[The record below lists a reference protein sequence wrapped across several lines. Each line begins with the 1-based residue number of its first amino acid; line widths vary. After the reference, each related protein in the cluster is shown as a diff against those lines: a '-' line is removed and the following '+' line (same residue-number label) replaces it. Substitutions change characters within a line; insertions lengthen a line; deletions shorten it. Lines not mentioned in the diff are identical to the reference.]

1 MTSYS
6 NSNLR
11 FSLNAVWG
19 SDLQT
24 TVSKPIIFEGIGLHK
39 GLWSKLVVL
48 PAKID
53 SGICFKR
60 LDIVKGNNLI
70 PAVLDNVVNS
80 ELCTRLANSDGISIY
95 TIEHLM
101 AALTGCGIN
110 NALLEIDGPEVPI
123 LDGSALVFVKEIL
136 KTGIKLQQK
145 SLKAVRILRTVKY
158 EHGSAWAK
166 FEPSTNPKMSF
177 SIKFSDEAIGTQ
189 SKTLDM
195 SNGSFVRELCDSR
208 TFCRYS
214 EVEAMRA
221 KGLALGGSY
230 ENAVVVDGKNVLSPG
245 GFRYFD
251 EPVRHKMLDAL
262 GDIALAGY
270 PIIGHYVGYKA
281 GHGIT
286 HGLLRNLFADAG
298 NFEIISCDKEKVESL
313 PGIGVTLS
321 EVCKVA

>member
-1 MTSYS
+1 
-6 NSNLR
+6 LR
-11 FSLNAVWG
+11 ISLNAFWG
-19 SDLQT
+19 GVLQT

-48 PAKID
+48 PADID
-53 SGICFKR
+53 SGISFKR
-60 LDIVKGNNLI
+60 IDVKTGNKFI
-70 PAVLDNVVNS
+70 SAVLDNVVDS
-80 ELCTRLANSDGISIY
+80 ELCTRLANSDGASVS

-123 LDGSALVFVKEIL
+123 LDGSALAFVKKIL
-136 KTGIKLQQK
+136 KTGIKLQRQ
-145 SLKAVRILRTVKY
+145 SSKAIRILKTVEYKD
-158 EHGSAWAK
+158 GLAWAK
-166 FEPSTNPKMSF
+166 FQPSTSPKMSF
-177 SIKFSDEAIGTQ
+177 SIEFSDAAIGIQ
-189 SKTLDM
+189 SKTLDL

-214 EVEAMRA
+214 EVEAMRS

-230 ENAVVVDGKNVLSPG
+230 ENAVVVDGENVLSPG
-245 GFRYFD
+245 GLRHSD

-270 PIIGHYVGYKA
+270 PIIGHYIGNRA

-286 HGLLRNLFADAG
+286 HGLLRSLFADKE
-298 NFEIISCDKEKVESL
+298 NFEIISCDKETVDNL
-313 PGIGVTLS
+313 PGSGVKLS
-321 EVCKVA
+321 EVCNVA

>member
-1 MTSYS
+1 M
-6 NSNLR
+6 
-11 FSLNAVWG
+11 
-19 SDLQT
+19 QT

-39 GLWSKLVVL
+39 GLWSKLVVS
-48 PAKID
+48 PAEVD

-60 LDIVKGNNLI
+60 VDIESGSNFI
-70 PAVLDNVVNS
+70 PAILGNVVKS
-80 ELCTRLANSDGISIY
+80 ELCTRLANFDGVSVS

-101 AALTGCGIN
+101 AALAGCGIN

-123 LDGSALVFVKEIL
+123 LDGSALSFVKEIL
-136 KTGIKLQQK
+136 KTGIKVQEH
-145 SLKAVRILRTVKY
+145 SLKAVRIIKTVQYK
-158 EHGSAWAK
+158 EELAWAK
-166 FEPSTNPKMSF
+166 FEPSENSKMSF
-177 SIKFSDEAIGTQ
+177 SIEFSDEAIGMQ

-214 EVEAMRA
+214 EVETMRS
-221 KGLALGGSY
+221 KGLALGGSF

-245 GFRYFD
+245 GLRYSD

-262 GDIALAGY
+262 GDIALAGF
-270 PIIGHYVGYKA
+270 PVIGHYVGYKA

-286 HGLLRNLFADAG
+286 HGLLRSLFADEG
-298 NFEIISCDKEKVESL
+298 NFEIISCDKETVDNL
-313 PGIGVTLS
+313 PGSGVKLS

>member
-1 MTSYS
+1 MRF
-6 NSNLR
+6 NLR
-11 FSLNAVWG
+11 AVWG
-19 SDLQT
+19 IDLQT

-39 GLWSKLVVL
+39 GLRSKLIVS
-48 PAKID
+48 PAKVD

-60 LDIVKGNNLI
+60 TDIESGNRLI
-70 PAVLDNVVNS
+70 PAILENVVNS
-80 ELCTRLANSDGISIY
+80 ELCTRLANLDGVSVS

-101 AALTGCGIN
+101 AALAGCGIN
-110 NALLEIDGPEVPI
+110 NALIEIDGQEVPI
-123 LDGSALVFVKEIL
+123 LDGSALAFVKEIL
-136 KTGIKLQQK
+136 RTGIKLQKQP
-145 SLKAVRILRTVKY
+145 LKAVRIIKTVQFK
-158 EHGSAWAK
+158 EELAWAK
-166 FEPSTNPKMSF
+166 FEPSENTKISF
-177 SIKFSDEAIGTQ
+177 SIEFADEAIGMQ
-189 SKTLDM
+189 SKTLDL

-214 EVEAMRA
+214 EVEAMRS

-245 GFRYFD
+245 GMRHSD

-286 HGLLRNLFADAG
+286 HGLLRTLFADEG
-298 NFEIISCDKEKVESL
+298 NFEIISCDKETVDNL
-313 PGIGVTLS
+313 PGSGVKLS

>member
-1 MTSYS
+1 M
-6 NSNLR
+6 R
-11 FSLNAVWG
+11 IRCNAVWG
-19 SDLQT
+19 IDLQS
-24 TVSKPIIFEGIGLHK
+24 TVSRPIIFEGTGLHK
-39 GLWSKLVVL
+39 GLCSKLVVL
-48 PAKID
+48 PANIG

-60 LDIVKGNNLI
+60 IDVKAGNKFI

-80 ELCTRLANSDGISIY
+80 ELCTRLENSDGVSVS

-123 LDGSALVFVKEIL
+123 LDGSALLFVKEIL
-136 KTGIKLQQK
+136 KTGIKLQQQ
-145 SLKAVRILRTVKY
+145 SLKAIRVLRTVKFK
-158 EHGSAWAK
+158 HGSAWAK

-177 SIKFSDEAIGTQ
+177 SIEFSDEAIGAQ

-214 EVEAMRA
+214 EVEAMRS

-245 GFRYFD
+245 GFRHFD

-262 GDIALAGY
+262 GDIALAGH
-270 PIIGHYVGYKA
+270 PIIGHYVGYRA

-298 NFEIISCDKEKVESL
+298 NFEIISCDKEIVENL
-313 PGIGVTLS
+313 PGVGVTLS

>member
-1 MTSYS
+1 MRF
-6 NSNLR
+6 NLR
-11 FSLNAVWG
+11 AVWG
-19 SDLQT
+19 IDLQT

-39 GLWSKLVVL
+39 GLRSKLVVL
-48 PAKID
+48 PAKVD

-60 LDIVKGNNLI
+60 TDIESGNKFI
-70 PAVLDNVVNS
+70 PAILENVVNS
-80 ELCTRLANSDGISIY
+80 ELCTRLANLDGVSVS

-101 AALTGCGIN
+101 AALAGCGIN
-110 NALLEIDGPEVPI
+110 NALIEIDGPEVPI
-123 LDGSALVFVKEIL
+123 LDGSALSFVKEIL
-136 KTGIKLQQK
+136 RTGIKLQKQP
-145 SLKAVRILRTVKY
+145 LKAVRIIKQVQFKEEL
-158 EHGSAWAK
+158 AWAK
-166 FEPSTNPKMSF
+166 FEPSENSKMSF
-177 SIKFSDEAIGTQ
+177 SIEFADEAIGMQ

-214 EVEAMRA
+214 EVETMRS

-245 GFRYFD
+245 GMRHSD

-286 HGLLRNLFADAG
+286 HGLLRSLFAD
-298 NFEIISCDKEKVESL
+298 EE
-313 PGIGVTLS
+313 TLKLFL
-321 EVCKVA
+321 VIKKQ

>member
-1 MTSYS
+1 M
-6 NSNLR
+6 
-11 FSLNAVWG
+11 
-19 SDLQT
+19 QT
-24 TVSKPIIFEGIGLHK
+24 TVSKPITFEGVGLHT
-39 GLWSKLVVL
+39 GLRSKLVVL
-48 PAKID
+48 PSDVD

-60 LDIVKGNNLI
+60 VDIGSGNKFITAILG
-70 PAVLDNVVNS
+70 NVVNS
-80 ELCTRLANSDGISIY
+80 ELCTRLANLDGVSVS

-101 AALTGCGIN
+101 AALAGCGIN
-110 NALLEIDGPEVPI
+110 NALIEINGPEVPI
-123 LDGSALVFVKEIL
+123 LDGSALSFVKEIL
-136 KTGIKLQQK
+136 KTGIKLQKQ
-145 SLKAVRILRTVKY
+145 SLKAVRIKKMVQYKEEL
-158 EHGSAWAK
+158 AWAK
-166 FEPSTNPKMSF
+166 FEPSENTKISF
-177 SIKFSDEAIGTQ
+177 SIEFTDEAIGMQ

-214 EVEAMRA
+214 EVEAMRS

-245 GFRYFD
+245 GLRHSD

-270 PIIGHYVGYKA
+270 PVIGHYVGYKA

-286 HGLLRNLFADAG
+286 HGLLRSLFADEG
-298 NFEIISCDKEKVESL
+298 SFEIISCDKEIVDNL
-313 PGIGVTLS
+313 PGSGVKLS

>member
-1 MTSYS
+1 MR
-6 NSNLR
+6 L
-11 FSLNAVWG
+11 SLNAAWG
-19 SDLQT
+19 IDLQT
-24 TVSKPIIFEGIGLHK
+24 TVSKPIFFEGIGLHK
-39 GLWSKLVVL
+39 GLLSKLAVL
-48 PAKID
+48 PANID

-60 LDIVKGNNLI
+60 IDVKAGNKFI
-70 PAVLDNVVNS
+70 PAVLKNVVDS
-80 ELCTRLANSDGISIY
+80 ELCTRLANSDGVSVS
-95 TIEHLM
+95 TTEHLM

-110 NALLEIDGPEVPI
+110 NAMLEIDGPEVPI
-123 LDGSALVFVKEIL
+123 LDGSALAFVKEIL
-136 KTGIKLQQK
+136 KTGIKLQRQQ
-145 SLKAVRILRTVKY
+145 LKAIRILKTVKHK
-158 EHGSAWAK
+158 HGTAWAK
-166 FEPSTNPKMSF
+166 FQPSTNPKMSF
-177 SIKFSDEAIGTQ
+177 SIEFSDAAIGTQ

-214 EVEAMRA
+214 EVEAMRS

-245 GFRYFD
+245 GFRHSD

-270 PIIGHYVGYKA
+270 PIIGHYVGYRA

-286 HGLLRNLFADAG
+286 HGLLRSLFAYEG
-298 NFEIISCDKEKVESL
+298 NFEIISCDKETVENL
-313 PGIGVTLS
+313 PGSGVKLS

>member
-1 MTSYS
+1 MRIS
-6 NSNLR
+6 
-11 FSLNAVWG
+11 FNAVWG
-19 SDLQT
+19 IDLQT
-24 TVSKPIIFEGIGLHK
+24 TVSKPIIFEGIGLHR

-48 PAKID
+48 PANID
-53 SGICFKR
+53 AGICFKR
-60 LDIVKGNNLI
+60 IDVKAGNKII

-80 ELCTRLANSDGISIY
+80 ELCTRLENSDGVSVS

-136 KTGIKLQQK
+136 KTGIKLQQQ
-145 SLKAVRILRTVKY
+145 SLKAIRVIKTVTY
-158 EHGSAWAK
+158 ESGSAWAK

-177 SIKFSDEAIGTQ
+177 SIEFSDEAIGTQ

-214 EVEAMRA
+214 EVEAMRS

-245 GFRYFD
+245 GFRHFD

-270 PIIGHYVGYKA
+270 PIIGHYVGYRA

-298 NFEIISCDKEKVESL
+298 NFEIISCDKEIVENL
-313 PGIGVTLS
+313 PGVGVTLS

>member
-1 MTSYS
+1 MQ
-6 NSNLR
+6 
-11 FSLNAVWG
+11 FWG

-39 GLWSKLVVL
+39 GLRSKLIVL
-48 PAKID
+48 PAGID

-60 LDIVKGNNLI
+60 TDVKSGNKFV
-70 PAVLDNVVNS
+70 PAVLGNVVNS
-80 ELCTRLANSDGISIY
+80 ELCTRLANSDGTSVS

-101 AALTGCGIN
+101 AALAGCGIN

-123 LDGSALVFVKEIL
+123 LDGSALAFVKEIL
-136 KTGIKLQQK
+136 KTGIKLQQQ
-145 SLKAVRILRTVKY
+145 SLKAVRILKTVKY
-158 EHGSAWAK
+158 KQDLAWAK
-166 FEPSTNPKMSF
+166 FEPSANPKMSF
-177 SIKFSDEAIGTQ
+177 SIEFSEEAIGTQ

-214 EVEAMRA
+214 EVEAMRS
-221 KGLALGGSY
+221 KGLALGGNY
-230 ENAVVVDGKNVLSPG
+230 ENALVVDGKNVLSPG
-245 GFRYFD
+245 GLRHSD

-270 PIIGHYVGYKA
+270 PIIGHYVGYRA

-286 HGLLRNLFADAG
+286 HGLLRSLFADEG
-298 NFEIISCDKEKVESL
+298 NFEIISCDKETVDNL
-313 PGIGVTLS
+313 PGSGVKLS
-321 EVCKVA
+321 EICKVA

>member
-1 MTSYS
+1 M
-6 NSNLR
+6 
-11 FSLNAVWG
+11 
-19 SDLQT
+19 QT

-39 GLWSKLVVL
+39 GLLSKLVVL
-48 PAKID
+48 PANID

-60 LDIVKGNNLI
+60 IDVEAGNKFI
-70 PAVLDNVVNS
+70 PAVLNNVVDS
-80 ELCTRLANSDGISIY
+80 ELCTRLANSDGVSVS

-110 NALLEIDGPEVPI
+110 NAMLEIDGPEVPI
-123 LDGSALVFVKEIL
+123 LDGSALAFVKEIL
-136 KTGIKLQQK
+136 KTGIKLQRQ
-145 SLKAVRILRTVKY
+145 SLKAIRILKTV
-158 EHGSAWAK
+158 EHKHGMAWAK
-166 FEPSTNPKMSF
+166 FQPSTNPKMSF
-177 SIKFSDEAIGTQ
+177 SIEFSDAAIGTQ

-214 EVEAMRA
+214 EVEAMRS

-245 GFRYFD
+245 GFRHSD

-270 PIIGHYVGYKA
+270 PIIGHYIGKRA

-286 HGLLRNLFADAG
+286 HGLLRSLFADEG
-298 NFEIISCDKEKVESL
+298 NFEIISCDKETVDNL
-313 PGIGVTLS
+313 PGSGVKLS